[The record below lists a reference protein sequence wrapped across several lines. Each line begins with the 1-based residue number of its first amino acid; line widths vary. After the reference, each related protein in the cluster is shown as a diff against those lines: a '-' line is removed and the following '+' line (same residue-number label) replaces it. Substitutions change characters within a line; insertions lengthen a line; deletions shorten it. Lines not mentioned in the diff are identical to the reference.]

1 MGQSKIIGKHTDT
14 LAIECWIVTLGQLSS
29 VNGGQIQADKH
40 LDENRKKSNTYT
52 HISKYVYI

>member
-40 LDENRKKSNTYT
+40 LDEKQKEIKYIYTY
-52 HISKYVYI
+52 I